1 MSSRSLNKVMLIGN
15 LTRDPEL
22 RYTPNGTAVATFG
35 LATNR
40 SWLPEGASER
50 REETEF
56 HRIVAWSK
64 LADLCAQ
71 LLYKGVKVFVEG
83 RLQTRNW
90 TAQDGTQHT
99 STEVVIDDMIVLDK
113 KGDRAAR
120 AEAQGAAGGGYANT
134 GATSPTT
141 PTPVSS
147 AVAEEPVKKK
157 KDKKEE
163 KEEKV
168 EEPEAKKDENLNP
181 EDIPF

>member
-22 RYTPNGTAVATFG
+22 RYTPNGTAVVTFG

-40 SWLPEGASER
+40 SWLPEGAQER

-56 HRIVAWSK
+56 HRIVAWNK

-71 LLYKGVKVFVEG
+71 LLYKGVKVYVEG

-90 TAQDGTQHT
+90 NAQDGASRTT
-99 STEVVIDDMIVLDK
+99 TEVVIDDMIILDK
-113 KGDRAAR
+113 KGDRASR
-120 AEAQGAAGGGYANT
+120 GGQQDGDFGGQNFQNKQT
-134 GATSPTT
+134 FGTQ
-141 PTPVSS
+141 PVSS
-147 AVAEEPVKKK
+147 KKK
-157 KDKKEE
+157 TENEELKHEEENKNNEEDLSGNKEDL
-163 KEEKV
+163 
-168 EEPEAKKDENLNP
+168 AP